1 MDNLKEDKTEEV
13 PEAIIFK
20 EDPLEKVSQ
29 LELEIKKKFLNEI
42 VEKFADDYYK
52 ENTEKERLHF
62 EREIT
67 EKIGNKIIEKY
78 CSNFTRKVKN
88 CLDIVQEVKRN
99 NIIKKVKIGLAI
111 GGGVLAVGG
120 AVAVS
125 VAFPAAPVAAAVIT
139 VVGADAAAIPFIAGV
154 VAQGGGAITAAGV
167 GLSALWSRWK
177 KKDSSFK
184 ELSFYLI
191 PPVEF
196 VEGNVKFE
204 LCIGQVIYPLNIP
217 GN

>member
-52 ENTEKERLHF
+52 ENTEKEWLHF

-88 CLDIVQEVKRN
+88 FLDIVQEVKRN

-167 GLSALWSRWK
+167 GLSALLSRWK
-177 KKDSSFK
+177 KKDSFK
-184 ELSFYLI
+184 KLTYLI
-191 PPVEF
+191 SPVEF